1 MNRLLTAV
9 GHLHIERRNKGGK
22 IPVVILKN
30 REYILD
36 IQEFV
41 VWSSLNWRIL
51 RPDQIRELYQKKE
64 LETGFY
70 SSRSFDDC
78 ICRLI
83 QRGLVAEGC
92 GDTEVQAL
100 YRLLS
105 DLYIM
110 PISENLLLR
119 LCSFFRLCVFGN
131 VPYSTAKKIFCK
143 DKRTADEKKVIRLAK
158 QTLLSTAE
166 IIKCFERNKLDFCC
180 DEELLD
186 TLYYDEF
193 TTSDNIAD
201 MVSCLPECRPVML
214 SVANLYLRRQIIF
227 ERI

>member
-1 MNRLLTAV
+1 M
-9 GHLHIERRNKGGK
+9 
-22 IPVVILKN
+22 
-30 REYILD
+30 
-36 IQEFV
+36 
-41 VWSSLNWRIL
+41 
-51 RPDQIRELYQKKE
+51 
-64 LETGFY
+64 
-70 SSRSFDDC
+70 
-78 ICRLI
+78 
-83 QRGLVAEGC
+83 
-92 GDTEVQAL
+92 QAL

-110 PISENLLLR
+110 PISENPLLR
-119 LCSFFRLCVFGN
+119 LCSFFRLCVFGE

-180 DEELLD
+180 EEELLD